1 MTLLGGDLLRF
12 VITDPQ
18 VVGDGDSVDFTP
30 LPVTAPPPLPCA

>member
-1 MTLLGGDLLRF
+1 MTLLSGDLLRF

-30 LPVTAPPPLPCA
+30 LPGAAHPSPPCA